1 MVCCSLPVDFALDC
15 AGLDGADRPDVATE
29 VPEMER
35 EESERLMSNGSG
47 VGDRL
52 GIWIN

>member
-1 MVCCSLPVDFALDC
+1 MLHLSFPVDFALDC
-15 AGLDGADRPDVATE
+15 AGLGRADRLDVAME

-35 EESERLMSNGSG
+35 EESERLMLNGSG
-47 VGDRL
+47 IGDWL